1 MTGRLL
7 QMSGVVVDII
17 YVVDALPLQGED
29 IYAEQSL
36 IAPGGGFNAMIA
48 ARRAGLEVAYG
59 GAHGTGYW
67 SDYVR
72 GELGEAAIP
81 LLQPQSPHGDQ
92 GTCVVLIDADRER
105 TFVSKEGADGI
116 LDDDLLSA
124 VDASGF
130 NWVLMSG
137 YPLSHPGSRDHLL
150 AWITRMPASAQFV
163 FDPTQAHGRIP
174 PETLNAAIQ
183 RADWIS
189 ANADE
194 AIAITGETSAPE
206 AARRLAALSSRAGGA
221 VVRCGRDGCWMSANG
236 SPAVHVPGFAV
247 DAIDTNGAGD
257 CHVGA
262 FIAALDQG
270 RSAEDAAR
278 YANAS
283 AAQSTTRLGPATAPA
298 HSEIISFLET
308 PETSGAGSGQDEA
321 RRKVLL

>member
-7 QMSGVVVDII
+7 QMSGIVVDVI

-48 ARRAGLEVAYG
+48 ASRAGMDVAYG
-59 GAHGTGYW
+59 GTHGTGYW
-67 SDYVR
+67 SDYLR
-72 GELGEAAIP
+72 QELGAAGIP

-105 TFVSKEGADGI
+105 TFVSKEGADGM
-116 LDDDLLSA
+116 LDDALLGT
-124 VDASGF
+124 VDPTDFG
-130 NWVLMSG
+130 WVLMSG
-137 YPLSHPGSRDHLL
+137 YPLSHPGSRDHLH
-150 AWITRMPASAQFV
+150 AWIGRLPEDARFV

-174 PETLNAAIQ
+174 QEILRTALQ

-189 ANADE
+189 ANASE
-194 AIAITGETSAPE
+194 AMAVTGEPSAAE
-206 AARRLAALSSRAGGA
+206 AAQRLAVMSSRPGGA
-221 VVRCGRDGCWMSANG
+221 VVRCGRDGCWVSAG
-236 SPAVHVPGFAV
+236 GEPADHIPGFAV
-247 DAIDTNGAGD
+247 DTIDTNGAGD

-262 FIAALDQG
+262 FIAALEQG
-270 RSAEDAAR
+270 QDAAKAAR

-283 AAQSTTRLGPATAPA
+283 AAQSTTRLGPATAPR
-298 HSEIISFLET
+298 HSEIIGFLET
-308 PETSGAGSGQDEA
+308 LETSGRGSGQDEA